1 MGVHEKSRENNMSLS
16 NLKSNLYED
25 IKKKKRKL
33 FSNKLFDEDPN
44 TPKKAKKESNKDQNE
59 KIKKEVE
66 NVENIKIE
74 TNPDLE
80 CEEESL
86 NFYSVFLD
94 NGRHKTKLES
104 KFWRKLDLFLRLNDF
119 RCPALNR
126 ESYKHWPNKLPLGKK
141 LKKLQKKFPKLAH
154 KKSLTD
160 KENGK
165 ILRNFDILVTF
176 FNEDPENGGRNRIM
190 DF

>member
-1 MGVHEKSRENNMSLS
+1 MRESVIIVAQCFDFEIVHEKSRENNMSQIS
-16 NLKSNLYED
+16 NLKSNLYEE

-33 FSNKLFDEDPN
+33 FTNKLLDEDPN

-66 NVENIKIE
+66 NMENIKIE

-86 NFYSVFLD
+86 NFYSIFLD
-94 NGRHKTKLES
+94 HGRHKTKLES
-104 KFWRKLDLFLRLNDF
+104 KFWRKLDLFLRQNDF

-126 ESYKHWPNKLPLGKK
+126 
-141 LKKLQKKFPKLAH
+141 
-154 KKSLTD
+154 
-160 KENGK
+160 
-165 ILRNFDILVTF
+165 
-176 FNEDPENGGRNRIM
+176 
-190 DF
+190 